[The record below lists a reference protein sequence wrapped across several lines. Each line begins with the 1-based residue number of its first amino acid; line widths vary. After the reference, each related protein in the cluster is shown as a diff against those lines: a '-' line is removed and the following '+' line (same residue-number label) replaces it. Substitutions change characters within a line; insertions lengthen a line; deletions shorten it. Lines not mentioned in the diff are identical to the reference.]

1 MGEKIFTVIKYVR
14 AKSAIDAIKKA
25 QKCQVVDIYLTNKE
39 TIQLLNEET
48 TIKKVGYGKY

>member
-25 QKCQVVDIYLTNKE
+25 QKCQVVDIYLTNKD

-48 TIKKVGYGKY
+48 TIKKVGYGKH